1 MKLLF
6 KFLSIFI
13 LLCSA
18 QTVMADNEKP
28 VWIDV
33 RTPAEYQQGHLQQ
46 ANLIPYDEITEKIS
60 VLNLKKDQPIYL
72 YCRSGHRAGIAQNTL
87 NNLGYKNVINMGA
100 FQELAKQYP
109 STDANK

>member
-6 KFLSIFI
+6 KFISIFI
-13 LLCSA
+13 LLFST

-46 ANLIPYDEITEKIS
+46 ANLIPYDEIADKIS
-60 VLNLKKDQPIYL
+60 ALNLKKDQPIYL

-87 NNLGYKNVINMGA
+87 NDLGYKNVTNKGA
-100 FQELAKQYP
+100 FKQLAKQYP
-109 STDANK
+109 TAH